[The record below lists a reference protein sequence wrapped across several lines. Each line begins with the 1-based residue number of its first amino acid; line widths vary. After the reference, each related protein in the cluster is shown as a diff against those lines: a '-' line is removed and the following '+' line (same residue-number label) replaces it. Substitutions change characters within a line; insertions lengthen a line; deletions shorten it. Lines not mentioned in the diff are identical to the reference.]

1 MFVDRL
7 SQCVTAPTDPLGSGL
22 TPIRYS
28 RIPVWLATLA
38 NFMFVAPTAFAQ
50 VGTLQFS
57 QPLYTIA
64 ETTLNGE
71 YLTPTMT
78 VTRTGGSAGALTV
91 SYCVWPSDVTDNA
104 VENTNYYFQANTR
117 RWVAAGKLSWADG
130 DSSPKSFTFSY
141 VDQFNQTLKSLISSS
156 TVQGTVTYSARL
168 TNVIGGAALGPD
180 AVSRLEIAD
189 AQGPVAGI
197 VNLSARRFYGADGGT
212 GAVISVRRDGG
223 ATGSISVNYATSSTL
238 PPLSQNGAVIPAGVA
253 GVNYISTAGTL
264 TWAAGDSAVKT
275 FIVPLPS
282 AGNSNGTMNVAV
294 NLSSPSGGAV
304 IGTVPSA
311 LLAIQNRASTVYNIN
326 DATDLSTYRVSLPP
340 GSDPVR
346 GILFW
351 FPGTGGDDRHFTTDS
366 NFRKSAD
373 QWRFAIVS
381 PKGNSH
387 VAPNQIAFP
396 EPKLAFLFDRLRQI
410 ASTTGRSEILNAPL
424 VFSGMSAGA
433 YSTSLGLTVW
443 PERTIAVIAQEGW
456 SALPLDY
463 PGQFNAAQS
472 QIPALNLG
480 GQNDSSQSPPSSI
493 FPALNSYRKNGLTRS
508 ANVICW
514 GRPHTFSTFDKYN
527 SFALYWLD
535 QIMAA
540 GRYPPAQAPT
550 ASTAPILGALDI
562 SSGWWGARNCTN
574 TPNYTLAGGSSSYLA
589 IGSDATFAGIKDVS
603 HPLVDGWFPTE
614 SAARAFRAHSSLP
627 TITFSSPAQFAS
639 GLVGQA
645 VNLDINLSSYGSGL
659 TKIQFYDG
667 TSILGEDLTPPYH
680 FTYRPTAK
688 GLRGLTAVASNASGP
703 VYTAFTLF
711 IASDPVSLQSFR
723 SVHGLAVDGSQDLH
737 TPAEDG
743 VENLLKFAL
752 NMLGTGVGQTSALTT
767 PNRSTLLTDGMAGL
781 PLAGGKIDAEP
792 ELTYIRR
799 KASSNPGIV
808 YTVQFSND
816 LSPRSWG
823 TSPAATESVTSLD
836 STFER
841 VAVHHSEAAERR
853 FVRVRIT
860 N

>member
-1 MFVDRL
+1 MFVDRFR
-7 SQCVTAPTDPLGSGL
+7 QWVTAPTDPPGSGRM
-22 TPIRYS
+22 PIRFS

-38 NFMFVAPTAFAQ
+38 NCMFVAPTAFAQ

-71 YLTPTMT
+71 YLIITMT
-78 VTRTGGSAGALTV
+78 VTRTEGSVGALTV

-104 VENTNYYFQANTR
+104 VENTNYYFQANIS
-117 RWVAAGKLSWADG
+117 RWVGAGKLSWADG

-141 VDQFNQTLKSLISSS
+141 VDQFSQTLKSLISSS
-156 TVQGTVTYSARL
+156 TVEGTVTFSARL
-168 TNVIGGAALGPD
+168 ANVIGGAALRPD
-180 AVSRLEIAD
+180 AVSWLEIAD

-197 VNLSARRFYGADGGT
+197 ANLSARRFYGADGGA
-212 GAVISVRRDGG
+212 GAVNSVRRDGG
-223 ATGSISVNYATSSTL
+223 ATGGISVNYATSSTL
-238 PPLSQNGAVIPAGVA
+238 PPLSPNGAVISAGVA
-253 GVNYISTAGTL
+253 GVNYISASGTL
-264 TWAAGDSAVKT
+264 TWAAGDSAVKA
-275 FIVPLPS
+275 FIVPLLS
-282 AGNSNGTMNVAV
+282 VGNSNGTMNVAV

-304 IGTVPSA
+304 VGTVPFA

-326 DATDLSTYRVSLPP
+326 DATDLSTYRVSLPAD
-340 GSDPVR
+340 SDPVR

-351 FPGTGGDDRHFTTDS
+351 FPGTGGGDRHFTTDS

-396 EPKLAFLFDRLRQI
+396 EPKLAFLFDRLSQ
-410 ASTTGRSEILNAPL
+410 
-424 VFSGMSAGA
+424 
-433 YSTSLGLTVW
+433 
-443 PERTIAVIAQEGW
+443 IAVIAQEDW
-456 SALPLDY
+456 SALPTDY
-463 PGQFNAAQS
+463 PGQLTAQS
-472 QIPALNLG
+472 QIPALKLG
-480 GQNDSSQSPPSSI
+480 GQNDSIQSPPSSI
-493 FPALNSYRKNGLTRS
+493 FPTLNSYRKNGLTRS

-514 GRPHTFSTFDKYN
+514 GRPHAFTTSDKYN
-527 SFALYWLD
+527 SSALYWLD

-550 ASTAPILGALDI
+550 ANATPILGALDI
-562 SSGWWGARNCTN
+562 SSGWWGARYCIN

-589 IGSDATFAGIKDVS
+589 TGSDATFAGIKDVS

-627 TITFSSPAQFAS
+627 TITFSSSAQFAS

-645 VNLDINLSSYGSGL
+645 VNLDINLSSHGSGL
-659 TKIQFYDG
+659 TKIQLYDG
-667 TSILGEDLTPPYH
+667 TFLLGEDLTPPYH
-680 FTYRPTAK
+680 FTYRPTTK
-688 GLRGLTAVASNASGP
+688 GLRVLTAVTSNTSGP
-703 VYTAFTLF
+703 INTAFTLF
-711 IASDPVSLQSFR
+711 IASDPVSLKSFR
-723 SVHGLAVDGSQDLH
+723 SVHGLAVDGSQDPQ

-743 VENLLKFAL
+743 VRNLLKFTF
-752 NMLGTGVGQTSALTT
+752 NMLGTGVDKTSELTT
-767 PNRSTLLTDGMAGL
+767 ANRSTLPADGMAGL
-781 PLAGGKIDAEP
+781 PLAGGKIDGKP

-799 KASSNPGIV
+799 KASSNPGIT

-816 LSPRSWG
+816 MSPGSWG
-823 TSPAATESVTSLD
+823 TRTAATESVTSLG

-841 VAVHHSEAAERR
+841 VAVHHSEAAQIR
-853 FVRVRIT
+853 FARVRIT